1 MWPSDIEPSLRDEPF
16 RARALALARA
26 VYREDTLEF
35 DFDMVRAVDGN
46 PEGTRECVVSSSR

>member
-35 DFDMVRAVDGN
+35 DFDMVCAVRASSATGGAATRRAV
-46 PEGTRECVVSSSR
+46 